1 MKRFMSWNEKL
12 KPPQL
17 GSTVTMWYVLLPTI
31 LAITLEI
38 ARTNKGETELW
49 ACRGP
54 GSSIATLDWKC

>member
-1 MKRFMSWNEKL
+1 MKRFMSWNERL

-17 GSTVTMWYVLLPTI
+17 GSTVVMWYVLPLTI

-38 ARTNKGETELW
+38 AHTNKGETELW
-49 ACRGP
+49 DSRGP